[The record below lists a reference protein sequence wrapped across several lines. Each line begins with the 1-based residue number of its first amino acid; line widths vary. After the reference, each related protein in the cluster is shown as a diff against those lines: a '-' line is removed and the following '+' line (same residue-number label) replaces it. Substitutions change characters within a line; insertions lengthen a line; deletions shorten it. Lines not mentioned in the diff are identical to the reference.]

1 MSSKKEEEEGE
12 ATASKLTDKSK
23 SLDLGAGSPKLQR
36 ELSVA
41 TIISK
46 DTQSTFAGSVVAPPF
61 KFGCQK
67 VYTLLE
73 ELEPKKFKK
82 FSSNSGAKILFAS
95 KSGDLPD

>member
-1 MSSKKEEEEGE
+1 MSIKKEEEVGQD
-12 ATASKLTDKSK
+12 SKLTDKSK

-41 TIISK
+41 TILSK
-46 DTQSTFAGSVVAPPF
+46 DTQSTFAGSVIAPPF

-67 VYTLLE
+67 IYTPLE
-73 ELEPKKFKK
+73 GLEPKKFQK
-82 FSSNSGAKILFAS
+82 FSSKSGATILFAS